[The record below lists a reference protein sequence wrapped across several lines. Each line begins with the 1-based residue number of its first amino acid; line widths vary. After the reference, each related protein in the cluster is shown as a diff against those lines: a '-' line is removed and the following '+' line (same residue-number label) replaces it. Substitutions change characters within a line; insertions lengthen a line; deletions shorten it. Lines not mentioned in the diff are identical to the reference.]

1 MTEREMKTDLIFAL
15 AIALLL
21 TATVM
26 GKLLQGARSER
37 DAWKRT
43 AQYWEGSWHRWAAQM
58 DTLPPQPHGT
68 AKADRGE

>member
-1 MTEREMKTDLIFAL
+1 MTERDMKTDLIFAL

-26 GKLLQGARSER
+26 GKLLQGARSDR

-43 AQYWEGSWHRWAAQM
+43 AAYWEGSWHRWAAQM
-58 DTLPPQPHGT
+58 DTLPPHGV